1 MWAYSQS
8 SHMRI
13 ASWESCTMF
22 IAALCCKSALKMI
35 YRTHPQRARTMTRW
49 LRQHWWLC
57 SVMSFTYAQYH
68 SNSVASCPGLTSF
81 KKFDKSSSLLGRQM
95 EAAHCARTTSVPST
109 TCACSFGCP
118 CCSAGGSQYLRHHP
132 ACKMRHLLMP
142 HQQVNSSPRD
152 GGILSAYGYGLE
164 RPYTLYVHYQHHT
177 T

>member
-1 MWAYSQS
+1 MSIFTIISDANSKLRIMYYVYSSAMLQVCFEHDL
-8 SHMRI
+8 SHPSATGEDNDKM
-13 ASWESCTMF
+13 TQT
-22 IAALCCKSALKMI
+22 ALVIM
-35 YRTHPQRARTMTRW
+35 
-49 LRQHWWLC
+49 LC
-57 SVMSFTYAQYH
+57 YVIHICLQYH

-164 RPYTLYVHYQHHT
+164 RPYTLYVHYQYHT